1 MPEYILVHTPQEYSA
16 AAKLFT
22 EYAAWLNIDL
32 GFQHFESELKELSQ
46 MYAAPTGG
54 IILCKEDENYIA
66 CVAIRKIDA
75 ETAELKRMYVQ
86 SDKQGKGIG
95 KTILTQAIEMARGC
109 GYQRIRLDT
118 LDHMTAASCADG
130 PTKWTDP
137 STAAGCLQHTWP
149 LKYTPVCREC
159 LRCCAAV
166 RCLDKC
172 L

>member
-1 MPEYILVHTPQEYSA
+1 MPEYILAHTPQEYSA

-118 LDHMTAASCADG
+118 LDHMTAAINLY
-130 PTKWTDP
+130 KH
-137 STAAGCLQHTWP
+137 AGFKLIPAYYHNP
-149 LKYTPVCREC
+149 IASALYFE
-159 LRCCAAV
+159 
-166 RCLDKC
+166 LDITR
-172 L
+172 

>member
-1 MPEYILVHTPQEYSA
+1 MPEYIIAHTPQEYTA
-16 AAKLFT
+16 AATLFT
-22 EYAAWLNIDL
+22 EYADWLNIDL

-54 IILCKEDENYIA
+54 IILCKEDEKYIA

-95 KTILTQAIEMARGC
+95 KTILTHAIEMARGF

-118 LDHMTAASCADG
+118 LDHMIPAINLYKHAGFKLIQAYYHNPIASA
-130 PTKWTDP
+130 
-137 STAAGCLQHTWP
+137 L
-149 LKYTPVCREC
+149 YFE
-159 LRCCAAV
+159 
-166 RCLDKC
+166 LDINR
-172 L
+172 

>member
-1 MPEYILVHTPQEYSA
+1 MPEYIIVHTPEEYSA

-32 GFQHFESELKELSQ
+32 SFQHFESELKELSQ

-66 CVAIRKIDA
+66 CVAIRKIDT

-118 LDHMTAASCADG
+118 LDHMTAAINLY
-130 PTKWTDP
+130 KH
-137 STAAGCLQHTWP
+137 AGFKLIQAYYHNP
-149 LKYTPVCREC
+149 IASALYFE
-159 LRCCAAV
+159 
-166 RCLDKC
+166 LDITR
-172 L
+172 

>member
-1 MPEYILVHTPQEYSA
+1 MPEYIIVHTPEEYSA

-32 GFQHFESELKELSQ
+32 SFQHFESELKELSQ

-66 CVAIRKIDA
+66 CVAIRKIDT

-118 LDHMTAASCADG
+118 LDHMTAAINLY
-130 PTKWTDP
+130 KH
-137 STAAGCLQHTWP
+137 AGFKLIQAFYHNP
-149 LKYTPVCREC
+149 IASALYFE
-159 LRCCAAV
+159 
-166 RCLDKC
+166 LDITR
-172 L
+172 